1 MISRRMDIILEEL
14 GQLQRQYMITSQD
27 HMEQDLN
34 ETPIETLKRTKLLQ
48 LILKD
53 PINNKQQKH

>member
-1 MISRRMDIILEEL
+1 MDLILEEL
-14 GQLQRQYMITSQD
+14 GQLQRQYMTTSQD

-34 ETPIETLKRTKLLQ
+34 ETPIETLRRTKLLQ

-53 PINNKQQKH
+53 SINKPQKQ

>member
-1 MISRRMDIILEEL
+1 MIGKRMNIILEEL
-14 GQLQRQYMITSQD
+14 GQLQRQYMMTSQD

-34 ETPIETLKRTKLLQ
+34 ETPIETLRRTKLLQ

-53 PINNKQQKH
+53 PINKQQKL

>member
-1 MISRRMDIILEEL
+1 MIGKRMDIILEEL
-14 GQLQRQYMITSQD
+14 GQLQRQYMMTSQD

-34 ETPIETLKRTKLLQ
+34 ETPIETLRRTKLLQ

-53 PINNKQQKH
+53 PINKQQKL

>member
-1 MISRRMDIILEEL
+1 MDLILEEL
-14 GQLQRQYMITSQD
+14 GQLQRQYMMSSQE

-34 ETPIETLKRTKLLQ
+34 ETPIETLRRTKLLQ

-53 PINNKQQKH
+53 SFTKPQKH

>member
-1 MISRRMDIILEEL
+1 MDIILEEL